1 MFNALRNR
9 AEFIVFD
16 VCFFVKKKYLRTKLF
31 LKEALVTLKVF
42 KKSFNGQV
50 NDLIQTD
57 LNDMSIEVL
66 SYEKGQKGYE
76 VKRLSS

>member
-1 MFNALRNR
+1 MFNALRSR

-16 VCFFVKKKYLRTKLF
+16 VCFIIKQYLRTKLL

-42 KKSFNGQV
+42 KKSFKGQV

-57 LNDMSIEVL
+57 LNDMSVEVL

>member
-1 MFNALRNR
+1 MFNALRSR

-16 VCFFVKKKYLRTKLF
+16 VCFIIKQYLRTKLL

-42 KKSFNGQV
+42 KKSFKGKV

-57 LNDMSIEVL
+57 LNDMSVEVL